1 MEVWISFTLLA
12 AFMQSI
18 RTAGQKRIA
27 NYISPM
33 ATTLVRYLFGL
44 PFALL
49 YLWYIGGDDL
59 VPLVKSA
66 FSAKTFVLYAS
77 GAAVAQIF
85 ATVWLVK
92 VLGYKNF
99 AVGTSFAKTEA
110 ILTAVLGVLFF
121 SAYLSVYGWI
131 AVILCV
137 LGILVVSLPK
147 RGQPIEKRV
156 VAYGLLSGLAFA
168 FTSLWLRQASLS
180 LGDNFMFN
188 AALTLVFMVVLQTFL
203 CLVYV
208 CLKQPEQL
216 VILKKHLLLAM
227 FVGVTSAL
235 GSIGWFTAMTYEN
248 AALVKSLGQIEFVFT
263 LLITYFFFH
272 EKISIKE
279 FIGMLL
285 IVASVVILL
294 LT

>member
-59 VPLVKSA
+59 LPLVKSA